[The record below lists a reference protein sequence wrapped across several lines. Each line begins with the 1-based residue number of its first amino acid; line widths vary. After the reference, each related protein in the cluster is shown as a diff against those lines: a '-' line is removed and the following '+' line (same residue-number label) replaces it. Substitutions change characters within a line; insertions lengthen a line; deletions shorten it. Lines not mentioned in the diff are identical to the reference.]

1 MGFEGSKVTRIPF
14 NSGTNYLIFR
24 VTFEPLYMIT
34 VISLLGLQI
43 AIILIPSRM
52 MIIMRFG

>member
-43 AIILIPSRM
+43 AIIPSS
-52 MIIMRFG
+52 